1 MAKIK
6 VVHYINQFFAQIG
19 GEEKADYPAEIRV
32 GEVVGPGTAFMAS
45 FKDEAEIIATIIC
58 GDSYFN
64 ENLETAKAQILEM
77 VKEQAPDVFIAGPA
91 FNAGRYG
98 VACGTIAAAVQ
109 EELGIPSLTGMYVEN
124 PGADMFKHAI

>member
-1 MAKIK
+1 
-6 VVHYINQFFAQIG
+6 
-19 GEEKADYPAEIRV
+19 
-32 GEVVGPGTAFMAS
+32 
-45 FKDEAEIIATIIC
+45 
-58 GDSYFN
+58 
-64 ENLETAKAQILEM
+64 M

-124 PGADMFKHAI
+124 PGADMFKNQVCMISTKNSAAGMRDAVTKMAPMAVERTCRTRTVRSVEQNMSRTVLISPLRLFWDLKGIKSRIFT